1 MEPLGQAGQAGH
13 HLHLQGLEYKLNDC
27 GLIMRTN
34 QMERYTRASLEDGH
48 HHATLPGLNNI
59 EVVMRMVLRRRQ
71 RMMVMRRKM
80 VRLRQRMIRTPPVQ
94 Q

>member
-1 MEPLGQAGQAGH
+1 MLVYHNADDD
-13 HLHLQGLEYKLNDC
+13 KL
-27 GLIMRTN
+27 LRTN
-34 QMERYTRASLEDGH
+34 QMERDTRASLEDGH

-59 EVVMRMVLRRRQ
+59 EVVIRMVMRRRQ

-80 VRLRQRMIRTPPVQ
+80 VRLRQRMMRTPPVQ

>member
-1 MEPLGQAGQAGH
+1 
-13 HLHLQGLEYKLNDC
+13 
-27 GLIMRTN
+27 
-34 QMERYTRASLEDGH
+34 MERYTRASLEDGH

-59 EVVMRMVLRRRQ
+59 EVVIRMVMRRR

-80 VRLRQRMIRTPPVQ
+80 MRTLPVQ